1 VKILLDHCV
10 PRPLMREL
18 RAHDVKTT
26 HDMGWDRLRNGI
38 LLAATSKEFDLVLTV
53 DQNLAH
59 QQNLDS
65 LPVSVIV
72 MVAHSNRLEALEPIV
87 PVVER
92 AIAALSGNQMVRVDA
107 TGKIEVVK
115 R

>member
-1 VKILLDHCV
+1 
-10 PRPLMREL
+10 MRNL

-26 HDMGWDRLRNGI
+26 HDMGWDRLQNGD
-38 LLAATSKEFDLVLTV
+38 LLAAASKEFDLVLTV

-72 MVAHSNRLEALEPIV
+72 MVANSNRLESLEAIIPIV
-87 PVVER
+87 EL
-92 AIAALSGNQMVRVDA
+92 AITGLSGKQMVRVDA
-107 TGKIEVVK
+107 SGKIEVVAP
-115 R
+115 